1 MPCIKGSFPFW
12 FSCNLLWFIT
22 RNQLIYTSV
31 QTEENLESTKQ
42 QAKQYFF
49 LKSMQTEIILCETGC
64 LNKGALLVMKV
75 TACTSRG

>member
-12 FSCNLLWFIT
+12 FNCNLLWFIT
-22 RNQLIYTSV
+22 RNQLIYTTV

-49 LKSMQTEIILCETGC
+49 KNPCKLKSFCVKL
-64 LNKGALLVMKV
+64 GA
-75 TACTSRG
+75 